1 MVIFICVG
9 NIRAFLQT
17 IFKNI
22 SEILRLIWIMLLN
35 ADIILLVI
43 DRIDIEIF
51 NGVNFINK
59 QNPLISIET

>member
-43 DRIDIEIF
+43 DGIDIEIF